1 MDFIEHLYPLYLVPG
16 YATSKQTYSGSPCSS
31 NHQSGDIRFESAVE
45 IGQSSDGGAHSK
57 YRLCHSPQILQRA
70 FFDHLNH
77 QALDI
82 IFTQDTSRWATWASC
97 CFITIVQCLTHSIS
111 PLRRKAAVILTKM
124 LPKIWSEPTI
134 LNSSIQVCIVH
145 DSKLHVKFLI
155 NISGFLEGSCC
166 KIH

>member
-1 MDFIEHLYPLYLVPG
+1 MCICDHAYHKMLMDFIEHLYPLYLVPG
-16 YATSKQTYSGSPCSS
+16 YATSKQAYSGSPCSS
-31 NHQSGDIRFESAVE
+31 NHKSCDIGFDSAVE

-57 YRLCHSPQILQRA
+57 LHLYLSSTSLPTSV
-70 FFDHLNH
+70 FDHLNH

-124 LPKIWSEPTI
+124 LPKSWGEPTI
-134 LNSSIQVCIVH
+134 LNSSIQVWKC
-145 DSKLHVKFLI
+145 S
-155 NISGFLEGSCC
+155 
-166 KIH
+166 